1 MGGVLMADMEAT
13 SHGFTKKESPIMTKL
28 HLIPFLNNST
38 LQSVE
43 YKKQRWVAL
52 RPICEDL
59 GIDIDS
65 QRKKLKEQQRWTCGD
80 ITVRDSV
87 GRKQVMTCI
96 LVDHIAG
103 WLFSINPSKVS
114 ENVRDK
120 LMAYQDE
127 CHKALTDYWT
137 IGYAAKEGA
146 KRQLSACRS
155 IALDALK
162 ENAPDIYGREASH
175 FDYSNLNRAINQ
187 VLTAKWAGLDHENLT
202 PEQLTMLA
210 KVAAQAAVFLNLKM
224 PIASLERALWWR
236 FNPHLPALDDYKKE
250 QKKAGR
256 ELTAA

>member
-1 MGGVLMADMEAT
+1 
-13 SHGFTKKESPIMTKL
+13 MTKL
-28 HLIPFLNNST
+28 HLIPFLNNTT

-43 YKKQRWVAL
+43 HKKQRWVAL

-80 ITVRDSV
+80 ITVRDSA
-87 GRKQVMTCI
+87 GRKQSMTCL
-96 LVDHIAG
+96 LVDHVAG

-114 ENVRDK
+114 ETVRDK

-127 CHKALTDYWT
+127 CNKALTEYWT
-137 IGYAAKEGA
+137 IGYAAKESA
-146 KRQLSACRS
+146 KRQLSACRA

-162 ENAPDIYGREASH
+162 ENALDIYGREAIH

-187 VLTAKWAGLDHENLT
+187 VLTAKWAGLDQGNLT

-210 KVAAQAAVFLNLKM
+210 KVAAQAAVYLNLKM
-224 PIASLERALWWR
+224 PIQSLERALWLR
-236 FNPHLPALDDYKKE
+236 FNPNLPPLDDYKKL
-250 QKKAGR
+250 QKKAGK
-256 ELTAA
+256 EAVAA